1 MCPKHKTSTTNS
13 FPVRFDQMSCTLCTF
28 LYRTL
33 HQCCHHLL
41 TMDCMVQHYLRSR
54 FKLVLLSTFPPFLP
68 RLFLTSFF
76 SLWSFFPVTR
86 GQSCSGSFLSLLWLT
101 YVVKPTP
108 LRCER
113 KLAWATGWYRVWCDW
128 QLEGEKLFLGNI
140 GWENKM
146 LNQVKKNLCC
156 NTES

>member
-1 MCPKHKTSTTNS
+1 MCPKLQQQTVFQSDLIKWVALYAN
-13 FPVRFDQMSCTLCTF
+13 SCT
-28 LYRTL
+28 RTL

-41 TMDCMVQHYLRSR
+41 TMDCMMQHYLRSR
-54 FKLVLLSTFPPFLP
+54 LKVVLFSTFPPFLP

-86 GQSCSGSFLSLLWLT
+86 GQSCSGSFLSSLWLT

-113 KLAWATGWYRVWCDW
+113 KLAWTTGWFRLWRDW
-128 QLEGEKLFLGNI
+128 QPKGEKLFLGNI
-140 GWENKM
+140 WWERKM
-146 LNQVKKNLCC
+146 LKQVKKKFVL
-156 NTES
+156 